1 MNDVMELCRMESR
14 RYVDKDGNER
24 SALQDEMDKLAAKYG
39 DEYPPVRDYRK
50 LKDGAPDT
58 VNSVILMLNG
68 MFSICETAEVK
79 RIFSGNDID
88 IRELGTGVGG
98 NPENR

>member
-1 MNDVMELCRMESR
+1 MESR
-14 RYVDKDGNER
+14 RYVDEDGNER

-68 MFSICETAEVK
+68 MFSEMFAGWFQNTGSNYNAFIKSMLHGNIKGKYQTLRIC
-79 RIFSGNDID
+79 I
-88 IRELGTGVGG
+88 
-98 NPENR
+98 